1 MRNETF
7 EQLAE
12 TLAKDRIITIE
23 NIGGFWSEDDLKK
36 SQKEYEEIKEEL
48 HEEQLR
54 RIENYIKA
62 ILEID
67 KEKMIEMY
75 KVGFSD
81 CSEMLKSLD
90 LI

>member
-12 TLAKDRIITIE
+12 TLAKDRLISVE

-54 RIENYIKA
+54 IIENYIRTL
-62 ILEID
+62 IELD

-75 KVGFSD
+75 KVGFTD
-81 CSEMLKSLD
+81 CTEMLKSLD